1 MLIFPI
7 KRIADEVVV
16 FLSVVVGLMMISY
29 SLLGTNILAS
39 ATVPQDEVDVLQ
51 QIAER
56 MGATNWKFNANT
68 CQVETVMSDPP
79 PNNSAKNVKCDCSIF
94 PNNTCYI
101 VRIELKRFSLPG
113 VLPPELVRLRYLQY
127 GFGLQLSKWLNSY
140 PMGFNANQLC
150 LSSRKP
156 VVRVDTKGI
165 GSLEA
170 NQFSGTVPSELGKLV
185 NLGTLVLS
193 SNNLSG
199 NLPKELGG
207 LKNLTDFRVNDNNL
221 NGTIPDFIQNWK
233 NLTRLE
239 MVASGL
245 EGPIPSTISVL
256 EKLEDLRITDISG
269 TIQTFPN
276 LTKMT
281 GLKKIVM
288 RNCNISGEIPDDIW
302 SKNSLENLD
311 LSFNKLSGELP
322 SVISTKTLKFIFL
335 SRNLL
340 SGDVPESILM
350 KGTNVDLSY
359 NNFTWQSKETL
370 ACQYVDLMN
379 LNLFQSSPKKNG
391 LRAFRPCMEDFK
403 CSQYSSSLYIN
414 CGGDDVREGDI
425 VYQGDK
431 SAIGGAALFF
441 PSNNGHWGLSSTGDF
456 MDDDNFQNTRY
467 VAKLTPPNISAL
479 YSEARISPLSLT
491 YYHYCLQNGSYTV
504 SLHFAEIQFTNDK
517 TYNSLGRRIFDIYIQ
532 EKLVEENFN
541 ITAEAYGAVTPV
553 KKIYNAS
560 VEQDILEIR
569 FYWAGK
575 GTTRIPKI
583 GSYGPLISAISVEP
597 NFIPHSEGGKTR
609 IAPIIVGAVGSCLIF
624 LALCVLWWRCYFRA
638 KSGRE
643 QDIKGLELQT
653 SSFSLKQINIATNN
667 FDPANKVG
675 EGGFGPVYK
684 GLLADGTVIAVKQL
698 SSKSS
703 QGNREFLNEIGM
715 ISCLQHP
722 NLVKLYGCCIEGDQL
737 LLVYEYLENN
747 SLARALFG
755 PEKFQ
760 LKLDW
765 PTRHKIC
772 VGIAQGLAFLHE
784 ESRLKIVHRDIKGT
798 NVLLDRELNP
808 KISDFG
814 LARLDEGEKT
824 HISTRIAGTIG
835 YMAPEYALW
844 GYLTYKAD
852 VYSFGVVALEI
863 VSGKHNMSYGPAT
876 NCACLLDWACHLQE
890 TGSLMDLVDK
900 KLGSEFNKVEA
911 ERMMKVAFL
920 CTNASPSLRP
930 TMSEVVNM
938 LEGTTVIPEVIPE
951 ASTYSKDLRFK
962 AIRDHHSQML
972 SQSMEG
978 SRDHRSTSVGSLH
991 GSSSASAH
999 DLYEITDESYLRFK
1013 AMRDNYLQME
1023 NKTSEASQAQNS
1035 TSVSSGIG
1043 PSSTSEEDL
1052 YEINLKSPSI
1062 L

>member
-1 MLIFPI
+1 MIIRRSRELDAEYAMIFCSANMLIFPI
-7 KRIADEVVV
+7 KHNIADVV
-16 FLSVVVGLMMISY
+16 FLSVVVGLVMMSC
-29 SLLGTNILAS
+29 LLGANIQLAS
-39 ATVPQDEVDVLQ
+39 ATVPQDEVDALQ
-51 QIAER
+51 QSAET
-56 MGATNWKFNANT
+56 MGATDWKFNANT
-68 CQVETVMSDPP
+68 CQVETVMSGPP
-79 PNNSAKNVKCDCSIF
+79 PSLSEKNVSCNCQF
-94 PNNTCYI
+94 ENNTCHI
-101 VRIELKRFSLPG
+101 VHIELKRFSLPG
-113 VLPPELVRLRYLQY
+113 VLSPELVRLRYLQHVDLAY
-127 GFGLQLSKWLNSY
+127 NYLSGSIPIQWVSTQMNFVSLLGNR
-140 PMGFNANQLC
+140 
-150 LSSRKP
+150 LSGSIPKELGNFSSL
-156 VVRVDTKGI
+156 KYL
-165 GSLEA
+165 SLEA
-170 NQFSGTVPSELGKLV
+170 NQFSGTVPPELGKLV
-185 NLGTLVLS
+185 NLETLVLS

-207 LKNLTDFRVNDNNL
+207 LKNLTDFRINDNNL

-233 NLTRLE
+233 NLERLE
-239 MVASGL
+239 MIASGL
-245 EGPIPSTISVL
+245 EGPIPSSISVL
-256 EKLEDLRITDISG
+256 EKLEDLRITDISTG
-269 TIQTFPN
+269 TIQAFPE
-276 LTKMT
+276 LTNMT
-281 GLKKIVM
+281 GLTRIVM
-288 RNCNISGEIPDDIW
+288 RNCNISGEIPDYIW
-302 SKNSLENLD
+302 GMNSLLTLD

-322 SVISTKTLKFIFL
+322 SVISTETLKFIFL
-335 SRNLL
+335 SGNSL
-340 SGDVPESILM
+340 SGDVPESILK

-359 NNFTWQSKETL
+359 NNFTWQSEEKP
-370 ACQYVDLMN
+370 ACQTKDLN
-379 LNLFQSSPKKNG
+379 LNLFQSSPKENG
-391 LRAFRPCMEDFK
+391 LRAFRPCMKDFK
-403 CSQYSSSLYIN
+403 CSQY
-414 CGGDDVREGDI
+414 
-425 VYQGDK
+425 
-431 SAIGGAALFF
+431 
-441 PSNNGHWGLSSTGDF
+441 
-456 MDDDNFQNTRY
+456 
-467 VAKLTPPNISAL
+467 
-479 YSEARISPLSLT
+479 
-491 YYHYCLQNGSYTV
+491 
-504 SLHFAEIQFTNDK
+504 
-517 TYNSLGRRIFDIYIQ
+517 
-532 EKLVEENFN
+532 
-541 ITAEAYGAVTPV
+541 
-553 KKIYNAS
+553 
-560 VEQDILEIR
+560 
-569 FYWAGK
+569 
-575 GTTRIPKI
+575 
-583 GSYGPLISAISVEP
+583 
-597 NFIPHSEGGKTR
+597 
-609 IAPIIVGAVGSCLIF
+609 
-624 LALCVLWWRCYFRA
+624 
-638 KSGRE
+638 
-643 QDIKGLELQT
+643 IKGLELQT

-667 FDPANKVG
+667 FDPANKIG

-698 SSKSS
+698 SSKSR

-863 VSGKHNMSYGPAT
+863 VSGKHNMSYGPAS

-890 TGSLMDLVDK
+890 TGSLMELVDQ

-938 LEGTTVIPEVIPE
+938 LEGTTVIPDVIPE

-962 AIRDHHSQML
+962 AIRDHHSQMR

-978 SRDHRSTSVGSLH
+978 SQDHRSTSVGSLH

-1013 AMRDNYLQME
+1013 AMRDNYMQME
-1023 NKTSEASQAQNS
+1023 SKTSEASHAQNS

-1043 PSSTSEEDL
+1043 PSSTSEDL
-1052 YEINLKSPSI
+1052 HEINLKNPSI
-1062 L
+1062 F

>member
-1 MLIFPI
+1 MIIRRSRELDAEYAMIFCSANMLIFPI
-7 KRIADEVVV
+7 KHNIADVV
-16 FLSVVVGLMMISY
+16 FLSVVVGLVMMSC
-29 SLLGTNILAS
+29 LLGANIQLAS
-39 ATVPQDEVDVLQ
+39 ATVPQDEVDALQ
-51 QIAER
+51 QSAET
-56 MGATNWKFNANT
+56 MGATDWKFNANT
-68 CQVETVMSDPP
+68 CQVETVMSGPP
-79 PNNSAKNVKCDCSIF
+79 PSLSEKNVSCNCQF
-94 PNNTCYI
+94 ENNTCHI
-101 VRIELKRFSLPG
+101 VHIELKRFSLPG
-113 VLPPELVRLRYLQY
+113 VLSPELVRLRYLQHVDLAY
-127 GFGLQLSKWLNSY
+127 NYLSGSIPIQWVSTQMNFVSLLGNR
-140 PMGFNANQLC
+140 
-150 LSSRKP
+150 LSGSIPKELGNFSSL
-156 VVRVDTKGI
+156 KYL
-165 GSLEA
+165 SLEA
-170 NQFSGTVPSELGKLV
+170 NQFSGTVPPELGKLV
-185 NLGTLVLS
+185 NLETLVLS

-207 LKNLTDFRVNDNNL
+207 LKNLTDFRINDNNL

-233 NLTRLE
+233 NLERLE
-239 MVASGL
+239 MIASGL
-245 EGPIPSTISVL
+245 EGPIPSSISVL
-256 EKLEDLRITDISG
+256 EKLEDLRITDISTG
-269 TIQTFPN
+269 TIQAFPE
-276 LTKMT
+276 LTNMT
-281 GLKKIVM
+281 GLTRIVM
-288 RNCNISGEIPDDIW
+288 RNCNISGEIPDYIW
-302 SKNSLENLD
+302 GMNSLLTLD

-322 SVISTKTLKFIFL
+322 SVISTETLKFIFL
-335 SRNLL
+335 SGNSL
-340 SGDVPESILM
+340 SGDVPESILK

-359 NNFTWQSKETL
+359 NNFTWQSEEKP
-370 ACQYVDLMN
+370 ACQTKDLN
-379 LNLFQSSPKKNG
+379 LNLFQSSPKENG
-391 LRAFRPCMEDFK
+391 LRAFRPCMKDFK
-403 CSQYSSSLYIN
+403 CSQYF
-414 CGGDDVREGDI
+414 V
-425 VYQGDK
+425 
-431 SAIGGAALFF
+431 
-441 PSNNGHWGLSSTGDF
+441 
-456 MDDDNFQNTRY
+456 
-467 VAKLTPPNISAL
+467 PP
-479 YSEARISPLSLT
+479 
-491 YYHYCLQNGSYTV
+491 
-504 SLHFAEIQFTNDK
+504 
-517 TYNSLGRRIFDIYIQ
+517 
-532 EKLVEENFN
+532 
-541 ITAEAYGAVTPV
+541 
-553 KKIYNAS
+553 
-560 VEQDILEIR
+560 
-569 FYWAGK
+569 
-575 GTTRIPKI
+575 
-583 GSYGPLISAISVEP
+583 
-597 NFIPHSEGGKTR
+597 SEGGKTR
-609 IAPIIVGAVGSCLIF
+609 IAPIIIGAVGSCLIF

-667 FDPANKVG
+667 FDPANKIG

-698 SSKSS
+698 SSKSR

-863 VSGKHNMSYGPAT
+863 VSGKHNMSYGPAS

-890 TGSLMDLVDK
+890 TGSLMELVDQ

-938 LEGTTVIPEVIPE
+938 LEGTTVIPDVIPE

-962 AIRDHHSQML
+962 AIRDHHSQMR

-978 SRDHRSTSVGSLH
+978 SQDHRSTSVGSLH

-1013 AMRDNYLQME
+1013 AMRDNYMQME
-1023 NKTSEASQAQNS
+1023 SKTSEASHAQNS

-1043 PSSTSEEDL
+1043 PSSTSEDL
-1052 YEINLKSPSI
+1052 HEINLKNPSI
-1062 L
+1062 F

>member
-1 MLIFPI
+1 M
-7 KRIADEVVV
+7 
-16 FLSVVVGLMMISY
+16 
-29 SLLGTNILAS
+29 
-39 ATVPQDEVDVLQ
+39 
-51 QIAER
+51 
-56 MGATNWKFNANT
+56 
-68 CQVETVMSDPP
+68 
-79 PNNSAKNVKCDCSIF
+79 
-94 PNNTCYI
+94 
-101 VRIELKRFSLPG
+101 
-113 VLPPELVRLRYLQY
+113 
-127 GFGLQLSKWLNSY
+127 
-140 PMGFNANQLC
+140 
-150 LSSRKP
+150 
-156 VVRVDTKGI
+156 
-165 GSLEA
+165 
-170 NQFSGTVPSELGKLV
+170 
-185 NLGTLVLS
+185 LS

-199 NLPKELGG
+199 NLPKELGR

-221 NGTIPDFIQNWK
+221 NGRIPDLIQNWK
-233 NLTRLE
+233 NLKRLE

-256 EKLEDLRITDISG
+256 EKLTDLRITDISG
-269 TIQTFPN
+269 TIQAFPN

-281 GLKKIVM
+281 GLTRIVM
-288 RNCNISGEIPDDIW
+288 RNCNISGEIPNYIW
-302 SKNSLENLD
+302 SMYSLEHLD
-311 LSFNKLSGELP
+311 LSFNKLNGELP

-335 SRNLL
+335 SGNSL

-359 NNFTWQSKETL
+359 NNFTWQSEEKPT
-370 ACQYVDLMN
+370 CQNMN

-391 LRAFRPCMEDFK
+391 LRAFRPCMEDFE
-403 CSQYSSSLYIN
+403 CIQLNGADSSSLYIN
-414 CGGDDVREGDI
+414 FGGDDVQEGDI
-425 VYQGDK
+425 VYQGDNIA
-431 SAIGGAALFF
+431 SGGTATFF
-441 PSNNGHWGLSSTGDF
+441 PSNNRHWGLSSTGDF
-456 MDDDNFQNTRY
+456 TDDRKFHKTRY
-467 VAKLTPPNISAL
+467 VAKLMPPNISAL
-479 YSEARISPLSLT
+479 YYEARISPRSLT

-504 SLHFAEIQFTNDK
+504 SLHFAEIQFTNDQ

-532 EKLVEENFN
+532 DKLVEENFN
-541 ITAEAYGAVTPV
+541 ITAEAYGVVTPV
-553 KKIYNAS
+553 KKKYNAS

-575 GTTRIPKI
+575 GTTRIPKM

-597 NFIPHSEGGKTR
+597 N
-609 IAPIIVGAVGSCLIF
+609 
-624 LALCVLWWRCYFRA
+624 
-638 KSGRE
+638 
-643 QDIKGLELQT
+643 IKGLELQT
-653 SSFSLKQINIATNN
+653 SSFSFKQINIATNN

-755 PEKFQ
+755 ENYAVKFNW
-760 LKLDW
+760 L
-765 PTRHKIC
+765 TRHKIC

-798 NVLLDRELNP
+798 NVLLNRELNP

-814 LARLDEGEKT
+814 LARLDEGENT

-890 TGSLMDLVDK
+890 TGSLMELVDQ

-930 TMSEVVNM
+930 AMSEVVNM

-962 AIRDHHSQML
+962 AIGDHHSQMQ
-972 SQSMEG
+972 SQS
-978 SRDHRSTSVGSLH
+978 
-991 GSSSASAH
+991 
-999 DLYEITDESYLRFK
+999 
-1013 AMRDNYLQME
+1013 
-1023 NKTSEASQAQNS
+1023 
-1035 TSVSSGIG
+1035 
-1043 PSSTSEEDL
+1043 
-1052 YEINLKSPSI
+1052 
-1062 L
+1062 

>member
-1 MLIFPI
+1 M
-7 KRIADEVVV
+7 
-16 FLSVVVGLMMISY
+16 
-29 SLLGTNILAS
+29 
-39 ATVPQDEVDVLQ
+39 
-51 QIAER
+51 
-56 MGATNWKFNANT
+56 
-68 CQVETVMSDPP
+68 
-79 PNNSAKNVKCDCSIF
+79 
-94 PNNTCYI
+94 
-101 VRIELKRFSLPG
+101 
-113 VLPPELVRLRYLQY
+113 
-127 GFGLQLSKWLNSY
+127 
-140 PMGFNANQLC
+140 
-150 LSSRKP
+150 
-156 VVRVDTKGI
+156 
-165 GSLEA
+165 
-170 NQFSGTVPSELGKLV
+170 
-185 NLGTLVLS
+185 LS

-221 NGTIPDFIQNWK
+221 NGRIPDFIQNWK

-256 EKLEDLRITDISG
+256 EKLKNLRITDISG
-269 TIQTFPN
+269 TIQAFPN

-281 GLKKIVM
+281 GLTRIVM
-288 RNCNISGEIPDDIW
+288 RNCNISGEIPGYIW
-302 SKNSLENLD
+302 RMNSLRILD

-322 SVISTKTLKFIFL
+322 SVISTESWKFIFL
-335 SRNLL
+335 SGNSL
-340 SGDVPESILM
+340 SGDVPESILR

-359 NNFTWQSKETL
+359 NNFTWQSEEQP
-370 ACQYVDLMN
+370 ACQTKDLN
-379 LNLFQSSPKKNG
+379 LNLFQSSPKEIG
-391 LRAFRPCMEDFK
+391 LRAFRPCMKDFK
-403 CSQYSSSLYIN
+403 CSQYSHSLYIN
-414 CGGDDVREGDI
+414 CGGDDVQEGDI
-425 VYQGDK
+425 VYQGD
-431 SAIGGAALFF
+431 ANVDGGAARFF
-441 PSNNGHWGLSSTGDF
+441 PSENGHWGLSSTGDF
-456 MDDDNFQNTRY
+456 MDDDDFQNTRY
-467 VAKLTPPNISAL
+467 VATLTSPNISAL
-479 YSEARISPLSLT
+479 YSEARLSPLSLT
-491 YYHYCLQNGSYTV
+491 YYQYCLQNGSYTV
-504 SLHFAEIQFTNDK
+504 SLHFAEIQFTNEK

-532 EKLVEENFN
+532 DKLVEEDFN
-541 ITAEAYGAVTPV
+541 ITAAYGVLTPV
-553 KKIYNAS
+553 TKKYNAS
-560 VEQDILEIR
+560 VEQEILEIR

-575 GTTRIPKI
+575 GTTRIPEI
-583 GSYGPLISAISVEP
+583 GVYGPLISAISVEP
-597 NFIPHSEGGKTR
+597 NFIPQSEGGKTR

-624 LALCVLWWRCYFRA
+624 LVLCVLWWRCYFRA

-703 QGNREFLNEIGM
+703 LGNREFLNEIGM

-722 NLVKLYGCCIEGDQL
+722 NLVKLYGCCIE
-737 LLVYEYLENN
+737 
-747 SLARALFG
+747 G

-784 ESRLKIVHRDIKGT
+784 ESRLKIVHRDIKCT

-814 LARLDEGEKT
+814 LARLDEEEKT

-863 VSGKHNMSYGPAT
+863 VSGKHNMSFGPAT

-890 TGSLMDLVDK
+890 TGSLMELVDQ

-911 ERMMKVAFL
+911 ERMMKLAFL

-938 LEGTTVIPEVIPE
+938 LEGSTVIPEVIPE
-951 ASTYSKDLRFK
+951 PSTYSKDLRFK
-962 AIRDHHSQML
+962 AIRDHHSQMQ

-978 SRDHRSTSVGSLH
+978 SQDRRSTLVGSLH
-991 GSSSASAH
+991 GSSSTSAH

-1013 AMRDNYLQME
+1013 AMRDNYMQME
-1023 NKTSEASQAQNS
+1023 NKTSEASQAHNS
-1035 TSVSSGIG
+1035 TSASSGIG
-1043 PSSTSEEDL
+1043 PSSTLEEDL
-1052 YEINLKSPSI
+1052 NEINLKSPSI
-1062 L
+1062 V